1 MERRVIEA
9 EPELA
14 RYLDWLTQPTGEVR
28 RLVRGELW
36 ERRDGAWT
44 TVRTFPDLRELRRDG
59 RAPIVIDGD
68 AMESLVA
75 VQRSKP
81 SQGDIKDA
89 LRGLEPTPVEDPLT
103 GEVRED
109 FANVPLRNADGTL
122 TRYAKNLM
130 DLHAPAARA
139 SDVASHKL
147 GEAHEKAGG
156 AA

>member
-14 RYLDWLTQPTGEVR
+14 RYLDWLTKPTGEAR

-36 ERRDGAWT
+36 ERRDGQWT
-44 TVRTFPDLRELRRDG
+44 TLRAFPDLRELRRDG
-59 RAPIVIDGD
+59 RAPIVIDGE
-68 AMESLVA
+68 AMDTLVR
-75 VQRSKP
+75 VQRAKP

-103 GEVRED
+103 GETRED
-109 FANVPLRNADGTL
+109 FANVPLKNADGTL
-122 TRYAKNLM
+122 TKYAKNLM

-139 SDVASHKL
+139 SDDASHKL
-147 GEAHEKAGG
+147 GEVHAKASGK
-156 AA
+156 